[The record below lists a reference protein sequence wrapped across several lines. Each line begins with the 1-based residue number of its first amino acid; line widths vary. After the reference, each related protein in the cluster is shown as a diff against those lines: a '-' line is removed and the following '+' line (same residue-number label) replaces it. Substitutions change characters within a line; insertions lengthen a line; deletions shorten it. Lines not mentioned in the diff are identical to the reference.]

1 MTWTPNQNDA
11 LTTLTFR
18 AFAFLLQHQ
27 NPEDDVSRHLC
38 DLVGFVHRSLSLKE
52 VFFFEVVK
60 LALSYSTTGIAVGS
74 TSRNMYILLKVIFKY
89 SINRWKNR

>member
-11 LTTLTFR
+11 LTTSTFR

-27 NPEDDVSRHLC
+27 NPEDDVSKHLC
-38 DLVGFVHRSLSLKE
+38 DLVGFVHRALSLEGE

-60 LALSYSTTGIAVGS
+60 VGAFICLALQ
-74 TSRNMYILLKVIFKY
+74 
-89 SINRWKNR
+89 